1 MVILENDAV
10 HRKPIK
16 IGGKI
21 LKSEKD
27 FNDLGK
33 QIAGKLC

>member
-1 MVILENDAV
+1 MTFEQFDAKNSGINIVILENDAV

-21 LKSEKD
+21 LKS
-27 FNDLGK
+27 
-33 QIAGKLC
+33 